1 LEMYESVFELNLT
14 ISVEMDVNV
23 QSLLR
28 WK

>member
-1 LEMYESVFELNLT
+1 MYESVFELNLT